1 MDKEDISFSRRSLI
15 FAGAQIGLFGLLAG
29 RLQYLQVQQSDIYAT
44 MADPI
49 GSMSI
54 LSPRRAGVLLTAMV
68 CRWLKMIAI

>member
-44 MADPI
+44 MAEANRVNVNPI
-49 GSMSI
+49 AP
-54 LSPRRAGVLLTAMV
+54 PRGRIIDRNGVPLAEMTA
-68 CRWLKMIAI
+68 I